1 MRGGTLFSH
10 YRLVRTKTRK
20 RIFRKLRH
28 RMSQYKSGAI
38 SKETLEQSLQS
49 YLGVL
54 SHADA
59 YELGE
64 FLKNQYWLRLN

>member
-1 MRGGTLFSH
+1 
-10 YRLVRTKTRK
+10 
-20 RIFRKLRH
+20 
-28 RMSQYKSGAI
+28 MSQYKSGAI

-59 YELGE
+59 YELGDI
-64 FLKNQYWLRLN
+64 LKNQYWFLLKS